1 MHNQQTACLA
11 GGYTPIKLGC
21 AFETGGLQMKRL
33 SSQVLALI
41 LIIGVLPAQA
51 ATTIQSAGLAN
62 PAPALVSTAHFDPDK
77 ATAAYI
83 AQLSTAA
90 RARSDAYFEGG
101 YWLILWDCL
110 VGLGVAWL
118 LLGTR
123 ISARMRNLAER
134 LTRFNWLQT
143 AVYSILYIVLVTLL
157 TLPWNIYENFIREH
171 QYGLSNQDFGQW
183 LDDQIKGLIVALILG
198 TLALVIVYAVIRKAA
213 HTWWLWGAGV
223 AIVFAIF
230 VATIAP
236 VYIAPIFNTYK
247 SLTDSHLKQQILSL
261 ARANGIPAT
270 DVYWFDASKQTTRMS
285 ANVSGMFGT
294 TRISMNDNLMNR
306 GSPAEI
312 KAVLGHEMGHYVLN
326 HVYKGI
332 AFFGI
337 IIVIG
342 FAFVR
347 WGFNW
352 TCRRWGERW
361 DIQGVS
367 DVAGLPLIVVLF
379 TIFMFFMTPVNNTI
393 SRSFEAEADAFGL
406 NAARQPDGFA
416 RAALHLSEY
425 RKMQPGALEEFMF
438 FDHPSGWNRI
448 HRAMIWKAEHID
460 DPDIRGE
467 DAAAPPGAR

>member
-1 MHNQQTACLA
+1 
-11 GGYTPIKLGC
+11 
-21 AFETGGLQMKRL
+21 MKRFL
-33 SSQVLALI
+33 FCLLTLLLI
-41 LIIGVLPAQA
+41 LGATLTQA
-51 ATTIQSAGLAN
+51 VAGS
-62 PAPALVSTAHFDPDK
+62 STATQAVSMSAPVAAAHLDADT

-83 AQLSTAA
+83 AQLSPAA

-110 VGLGVAWL
+110 WALGVAWL
-118 LLGTR
+118 LLGTLL
-123 ISARMRNLAER
+123 SARMRNLAER
-134 LTRFNWLQT
+134 VTRFKWLQT
-143 AVYSILYIVLVTLL
+143 ALYSIQYIILVTLL
-157 TLPWNIYENFIREH
+157 TLPWNVYENFIREH
-171 QYGLSNQDFGQW
+171 QYGLSNQDFVQW
-183 LDDQIKGLIVALILG
+183 LGDQLKGLIVALILG
-198 TLALVIVYAVIRKAA
+198 TIALVIIYAVIRKATR
-213 HTWWLWGAGV
+213 TWWLWGAGV
-223 AIVFAIF
+223 AIVLVVF

-247 SLTDSHLKQQILSL
+247 PLPDSPLKQQILSL
-261 ARANGIPAT
+261 ARANEIPAT

-332 AFFGI
+332 VFFGI

-347 WGFNW
+347 WGFDW
-352 TCRRWGERW
+352 AAHRWGVRW
-361 DIQGVS
+361 GIRGVG
-367 DVAGLPLIVVLF
+367 DVAGLPLIAALF

-393 SRSFEAEADAFGL
+393 TRSMEAEADAFGL
-406 NAARQPDGFA
+406 NAAREPDGFA
-416 RAALHLSEY
+416 QAALHLSEY
-425 RKMQPGALEEFMF
+425 RKMQPGPVEEFIF

-448 HRAMIWKAEHID
+448 HRAMIWKAEHIN
-460 DPDIRGE
+460 DPDIRAE
-467 DAAAPPGAR
+467 EAAASPGAR